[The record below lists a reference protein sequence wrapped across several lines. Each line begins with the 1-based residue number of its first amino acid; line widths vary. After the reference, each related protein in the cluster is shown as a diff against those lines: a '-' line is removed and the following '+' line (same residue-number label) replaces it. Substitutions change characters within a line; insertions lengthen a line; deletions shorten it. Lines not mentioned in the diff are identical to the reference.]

1 MKNSVFIIT
10 IFFVLLFLNCSA
22 QNKAK
27 PVVRE
32 PAVAGSF
39 YPANPD
45 QLKTQL
51 SSFFQPLTNS
61 TICEN
66 SAAIIVPHAGYV
78 FSGEVAASAYAKL
91 NPEKQYSRIFIIGT
105 SHHIAMD
112 GASVYNGD
120 GFKTPL
126 GIVDI
131 DLEVA
136 GKLLENSK
144 IFKVNPAAHDK
155 EHSIEV
161 QLPFLQYRLKKP
173 FKIVPIVIS
182 TQNAQTCQKIAQALK
197 PWFTKENLFVI
208 SSDFSHYPK
217 YSDAIKTDKTT
228 GDAIASNSPE
238 MFAAAINGN
247 AEKNIPGLAT
257 SCCGWS
263 SVLTLLCITSEIPGI
278 GIEHVK
284 YMNSGD
290 NKTYGDKQKVVG
302 YHSYIFTRGNKPES
316 KDFSLTPGDKKALL
330 KFARKTIECRLNKK
344 ELPQLNADTLSEA
357 VKSSCGAFV
366 TLTKKDNL
374 RGCIGR
380 FLSEEPLY
388 KVVQQMALAAA
399 FEDTRFSPVRL
410 NELNEIEIEI
420 SVLTPLKRI
429 HSPDEFEL
437 GKQGIYM
444 IKGRNS
450 GTFLP
455 QVAAETNWNKEEF
468 LVHCARDK
476 AGIGWDGWKDAD
488 LYTYEALVFSE
499 KEILKQKE

>member
-1 MKNSVFIIT
+1 MKNSVFTIT
-10 IFFVLLFLNCSA
+10 IFFVLMFLNCTG
-22 QNKAK
+22 QEKTR
-27 PVVRE
+27 PVLRE

-39 YPANPD
+39 YPANAD

-51 SSFFQPLTNS
+51 ATFFKINANNV
-61 TICEN
+61 ICEN
-66 SAAIIVPHAGYV
+66 AAAIIVPHAGYV

-91 NPEKQYSRIFIIGT
+91 NPEKQYSRIFVIGT
-105 SHHIAMD
+105 SHHIVMN

-126 GIVDI
+126 GIVDV

-144 IFKVNPAAHDK
+144 LFKVNPAAHDR

-161 QLPFLQYRLKKP
+161 QIPFLQYRLKNP

-197 PWFTKENLFVI
+197 PWFTDENLFVI
-208 SSDFSHYPK
+208 SSDFSHYPN
-217 YSDAIKTDKTT
+217 YTDAIKTDKIT
-228 GDAIASNSPE
+228 GDAISSNSPE
-238 MFAAAINGN
+238 MFTAAINGN
-247 AEKNIPGLAT
+247 AEKNIQGLAT

-263 SVLTLLCITSEIPGI
+263 SVLTLLCITSEMQGI
-278 GIEHVK
+278 EIEHVK

-302 YHSYIFTRGNKPES
+302 YHSYIFTRGNKTSS
-316 KDFSLTPGDKKALL
+316 KNFVITPIDEKTLL
-330 KFARKTIECRLNKK
+330 SFARKTIECRLNKK

-366 TLTKKDNL
+366 TLTKNEKL

-399 FEDTRFSPVRL
+399 FEDTRFSPVRI

-429 HSPDEFEL
+429 HSPDEFEF

-455 QVAAETNWNKEEF
+455 QVAAETNWSKEEF
-468 LVHCARDK
+468 LGHCARDK

-499 KEILKQKE
+499 KEILKAKE